1 MQKVLRRRDSLHR
14 AAYLGVLVAIHR
26 NPPSRLASALDGYYP
41 LAPIA
46 TLTLAV
52 AELSR

>member
-14 AAYLGVLVAIHR
+14 AAYLGVFVAIHR

-41 LAPIA
+41 LAPNSHIDA
-46 TLTLAV
+46 SGSSA
-52 AELSR
+52 